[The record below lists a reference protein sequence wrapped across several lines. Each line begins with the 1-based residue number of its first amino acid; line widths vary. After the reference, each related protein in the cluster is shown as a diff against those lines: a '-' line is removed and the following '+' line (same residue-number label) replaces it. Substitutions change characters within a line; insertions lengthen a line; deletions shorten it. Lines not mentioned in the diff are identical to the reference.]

1 MSDCNEEEY
10 GELVEC
16 QEDNEHVAHYG
27 NACAIGHTGIL
38 SFLNKNIL
46 YYKSIINSSFLIY

>member
-38 SFLNKNIL
+38 SFLNINIL
-46 YYKSIINSSFLIY
+46 YYKSILYSTDL